1 MSSDLFNKS
10 EVATA
15 TGFAALSG
23 GTGNFLFS
31 MFLGASVAVIG
42 YNFFFVGLG
51 FFDLIG
57 AAFLWTLVKEKEAN
71 KTSHKTAFI

>member
-1 MSSDLFNKS
+1 
-10 EVATA
+10 
-15 TGFAALSG
+15 
-23 GTGNFLFS
+23 

-57 AAFLWTLVKEKEAN
+57 SAFLWTLVKEKEAN